1 MNLSRM
7 LAARAAEGR
16 PVRVALIGAGKF
28 GSMYLTQ
35 ARLTTGVQVAAIV
48 DLDPARA
55 RLSVVLNHLLA
66 DDHPLLLQFDHVTVP
81 TEATSRS

>member
-55 RLSVVLNHLLA
+55 GGHWPHAAGRTGNRRQAASTRPWNRA
-66 DDHPLLLQFDHVTVP
+66 RPM
-81 TEATSRS
+81 